1 MGGWPRPVIS
11 GDVPAKIARLKNQ
24 PGQDIVQYGF
34 GQLSYALLERG
45 LLDELRLWVHPF
57 FVGSGNPDDLLA
69 RKCPLTELTSAGA
82 KTLSSGVV
90 VLSYK
95 F

>member
-1 MGGWPRPVIS
+1 
-11 GDVPAKIARLKNQ
+11 
-24 PGQDIVQYGF
+24 
-34 GQLSYALLERG
+34 
-45 LLDELRLWVHPF
+45 
-57 FVGSGNPDDLLA
+57 LLA
-69 RKCPLTELTSAGA
+69 RKCPLTELTLAGA

>member
-1 MGGWPRPVIS
+1 M
-11 GDVPAKIARLKNQ
+11 
-24 PGQDIVQYGF
+24 QYGF
-34 GQLSYALLERG
+34 GQLSYTLLERG

-57 FVGSGNPDDLLA
+57 FVGSGNLGDLLA
-69 RKCPLTELTSAGA
+69 RKCPLTELALVGA

-90 VLSYK
+90 VLSYN